1 MIAKLAALA
10 LMSLAGV
17 VLMAPHA
24 EADSDD
30 DQFLQAMAY
39 VGLVSDEGPA
49 GLIHLAHTVCNDRA
63 EGYSDLITATRV
75 NNANPG
81 LGLNGAGYIVAA
93 AEHVYCPQFS
103 SPRQ

>member
-1 MIAKLAALA
+1 MMKIVVAVAGMVLLLSAAPA
-10 LMSLAGV
+10 
-17 VLMAPHA
+17 HA
-24 EADSDD
+24 DDND

-49 GLIHLAHTVCNDRA
+49 GLIHLAHTVCSDRVN
-63 EGYSDLITATRV
+63 GYSDLITATRV

-103 SPRQ
+103 SPL